1 LIGKIFLGTTSANFR
16 FVGKGKMVV
25 AAETKLYYVTLEAEG
40 ADPKGEF

>member
-1 LIGKIFLGTTSANFR
+1 
-16 FVGKGKMVV
+16 VGKGKMVV